1 MCLAVSLSCAGG
13 HEYLSFTLTIRGYE
27 RFSQASEQ
35 GNRRDGER
43 RKRAFDARATPG
55 RKLWSRIR
63 ANIDRSITSCG
74 SYSEMPTSR
83 PCGMPHPPGPGAV
96 PMGAPGRD
104 PQRIYKPGST

>member
-43 RKRAFDARATPG
+43 RKRAFDARATPAESFG
-55 RKLWSRIR
+55 LESGQIST
-63 ANIDRSITSCG
+63 DR
-74 SYSEMPTSR
+74 
-83 PCGMPHPPGPGAV
+83 
-96 PMGAPGRD
+96 
-104 PQRIYKPGST
+104 